1 VGLKLSHDGKRL
13 LLKKILDTTLNLQD
27 ITPLIIYDNECY
39 LCVKFALAVN
49 FLVRHKIHLV
59 GHYTE
64 LGKKLREDVLDS
76 SALEMFWFV
85 DGKTAYGGRA
95 ALLPLI
101 FTIFKSNE
109 LPSIQ
114 NAAIEESCDA
124 GCKAPK
130 SVFVRSASLFTNSRK
145 IKIK

>member
-1 VGLKLSHDGKRL
+1 M
-13 LLKKILDTTLNLQD
+13 KKILDTTLNLQN
-27 ITPLIIYDNECY
+27 ITPLVIYDNACY
-39 LCVKFALAVN
+39 LCVKFALAIN
-49 FLVRHKIHLV
+49 FLARRKIHLV
-59 GHYTE
+59 GHYTKF
-64 LGKKLREDVLDS
+64 GKKLREEILDS
-76 SALEMFWFV
+76 RATQMFWFV

-114 NAAIEESCDA
+114 NVAIEESCDA
-124 GCKAPK
+124 GCKSPK

>member
-1 VGLKLSHDGKRL
+1 M
-13 LLKKILDTTLNLQD
+13 NLQD

-49 FLVRHKIHLV
+49 FLARHKIHLV

-64 LGKKLREDVLDS
+64 LGKKLRQEILDS
-76 SALEMFWFV
+76 RATQMFWFV

-101 FTIFKSNE
+101 FTIFKSKD

-114 NAAIEESCDA
+114 NGVLEESCDA
-124 GCKAPK
+124 GCKTPK
-130 SVFVRSASLFTNSRK
+130 AIFVRSASLFTNSRK

>member
-1 VGLKLSHDGKRL
+1 M
-13 LLKKILDTTLNLQD
+13 KKILDTTLNLQN

-39 LCVKFALAVN
+39 LCVKFALAIN
-49 FLVRHKIHLV
+49 FLVRRKTHLV

-64 LGKKLREDVLDS
+64 FGKKLREEILDS
-76 SALEMFWFV
+76 SATQMFWFV

-124 GCKAPK
+124 RCKATK

>member
-1 VGLKLSHDGKRL
+1 
-13 LLKKILDTTLNLQD
+13 LKKILNTTLNLQH

-39 LCVKFALAVN
+39 LCAKFALAVN
-49 FLVRHKIHLV
+49 FLVRRKIHLV

-64 LGKKLREDVLDS
+64 LGKKLREEILDS
-76 SALEMFWFV
+76 RATQMFWFV
-85 DGKTAYGGRA
+85 NGKTAYGGRA

-101 FTIFKSNE
+101 FTIFKSNK

-114 NAAIEESCDA
+114 NAAIEESCDV
-124 GCKAPK
+124 GCKSPK